1 MPASLNAETL
11 LAYNLEETAR
21 WKIWFLAHPEA
32 LAAKCDIARVDTLG
46 GLLYHICWVEK
57 LYACRLLDQPIPA
70 LNPPTEPKVEDLFA
84 LSESASPMFHQ
95 FIASATPETMASR
108 LTWQSRFAGEGEFSF
123 TRTKVLFHALTH
135 SMRHWAQVPPI
146 LRAAGFD
153 TNIPKA
159 DGKPWMHDFL
169 FTGAME

>member
-1 MPASLNAETL
+1 MPPSLDAAVL
-11 LAYNLEETAR
+11 LAYHEEETAR
-21 WKIWFLAHPEA
+21 WKEWFLAHPEA

-46 GLLYHICWVEK
+46 GLLYHIFWVEQM
-57 LYACRLLDQPIPA
+57 YACRLHDQPIPE
-70 LNPPTEPKVEDLFA
+70 LNPPADAKVEDLFA
-84 LSESASPMFHQ
+84 LGEGAYPMIRD
-95 FIASATPETMASR
+95 FIASATPETLAEVII
-108 LTWQSRFAGEGEFSF
+108 WQSRFAGELSFS
-123 TRTKVLFHALTH
+123 KGKILLHAIIH
-135 SMRHWAQVPPI
+135 GIRHWAQVPPI